1 MNLINNFKF
10 IWLLTLTLLLSG
22 CQSTYQSAPAPEIYL
37 TEVKE
42 MVYEPDVIGIQ
53 SIIETYATYTSTIH
67 YPVFGYQNIDA
78 ILYDFI
84 QNRHELFRQ
93 ELAEILEA
101 NESKWPFELHM
112 EYDIVYQTPRH
123 AAILF
128 KERKHLGSAQPSVN
142 TFTFNFNFDTD
153 KQLTLADLFEN
164 NAGYLQI
171 ISELSYDLLTKGD
184 LIPSAVDM
192 NWVKGGLS
200 PLEKNYSNF
209 LMQSNAL
216 VILFNKYQLGPA
228 FIGAPTI
235 EIPYE
240 SLNAYLPLKES
251 LLNNF
256 NGRIPK
262 LSSNS
267 FISMDLEAVNLE
279 SENSEAVSNSLYKKR
294 ISITFDDGP
303 HPIYTPIIVD
313 TLRNYDA
320 KATFFFL
327 GNRIGD
333 YPDVARHVLSEGHM
347 IGNHSFSHPQLTRMS
362 SEEISNE
369 VIHTQNIIENAT
381 GFTPFL
387 MRPPFGAINDVVL
400 NTAQMPMILWSIDS
414 EDWIYKDPDYIVN
427 YVLDHAFDGA
437 IIRLHDTLP
446 NTTQAIGPMVDGLI
460 SAGYELV
467 TVDELLGITKDSA
480 TINIRSFSRSLK

>member
-1 MNLINNFKF
+1 MNLKTNLKF
-10 IWLLTLTLLLSG
+10 IWLLTLALFLGG
-22 CQSTYQSAPAPEIYL
+22 CHSTYQTAPTPEIYL

-53 SIIETYATYTSTIH
+53 SIIETYDTYTSSIH
-67 YPVFGYQNIDA
+67 YPVFGYQNIDE
-78 ILYDFI
+78 ILYDFM
-84 QNRHELFRQ
+84 QNRHELFSQ
-93 ELAEILEA
+93 ELAEVLEA
-101 NESKWPFELHM
+101 NESKWPLELHL
-112 EYDIVYQTPRH
+112 EYEIVYQTPRH

-153 KQLTLADLFEN
+153 KQLTLGDLFEN
-164 NAGYLQI
+164 NPDYLQI
-171 ISELSYDLLTKGD
+171 ISELSYNLMSEGE
-184 LIPSAVDM
+184 LIPSAVDL

-200 PLEKNYSNF
+200 PHEKNYSNF
-209 LMQSNAL
+209 LMKSKTL
-216 VILFNKYQLGPA
+216 VIIFNKYQLGPA
-228 FIGAPTI
+228 FIGAPSI

-256 NGRIPK
+256 NGRIRK
-262 LSSNS
+262 LTSDPLYS
-267 FISMDLEAVNLE
+267 ID
-279 SENSEAVSNSLYKKR
+279 SEAKNLDPEEQETVPDSFYKKR
-294 ISITFDDGP
+294 IAITFDDGP

-313 TLRNYDA
+313 TLKNYDA

-327 GNRIGD
+327 GNRISD
-333 YPDVARHVLSEGHM
+333 YPDVVRHVFAEGHM
-347 IGNHSFSHPQLTRMS
+347 IGNHSFSHPQLSRMS
-362 SEEISNE
+362 SEDILNE
-369 VIHTQNIIENAT
+369 VVKTQNIIENAT
-381 GFTPFL
+381 GFSPFL
-387 MRPPFGAINDVVL
+387 MRPPFGAINDVVMA
-400 NTAQMPMILWSIDS
+400 TAEMPMILWSIDS
-414 EDWIYKDPDYIVN
+414 EDRIYNDPDYIVN

-467 TVDELLGITKDSA
+467 TVDKLLGITKDS
-480 TINIRSFSRSLK
+480 TNDNLRSFSRSLK

>member
-1 MNLINNFKF
+1 MNLKTNLKF
-10 IWLLTLTLLLSG
+10 IWLLTLALFLGG
-22 CQSTYQSAPAPEIYL
+22 CHSTYQTAPAPEIYL

-53 SIIETYATYTSTIH
+53 SIIETYDTYTSSIH
-67 YPVFGYQNIDA
+67 YPVFGYQNIDE
-78 ILYDFI
+78 ILYDFM
-84 QNRHELFRQ
+84 QNRQELFSQ
-93 ELAEILEA
+93 ELAEVLEA
-101 NESKWPFELHM
+101 NESKWPLELHL
-112 EYDIVYQTPRH
+112 EYEIVYQTPRH

-153 KQLTLADLFEN
+153 KQLTLGDLFEN
-164 NAGYLQI
+164 NPDYLQI
-171 ISELSYDLLTKGD
+171 ISELSYNLMSEGE
-184 LIPSAVDM
+184 LIPSAVDL

-200 PLEKNYSNF
+200 PHEKNYSNF
-209 LMQSNAL
+209 LMKSKTL
-216 VILFNKYQLGPA
+216 VIIFNKYQLGPA
-228 FIGAPTI
+228 FIGAPSI

-256 NGRIPK
+256 NGRIRK
-262 LSSNS
+262 LTSDPLYS
-267 FISMDLEAVNLE
+267 ID
-279 SENSEAVSNSLYKKR
+279 SEAKNLDPEEQETVPDSFYKKR
-294 ISITFDDGP
+294 IAITFDDGP

-313 TLRNYDA
+313 TLKNYDA

-327 GNRIGD
+327 GNRISD
-333 YPDVARHVLSEGHM
+333 YPDVVRHVFAEGHM
-347 IGNHSFSHPQLTRMS
+347 IGNHSFSHPQLSRMS
-362 SEEISNE
+362 SEDILNE
-369 VIHTQNIIENAT
+369 VVKTQNIIENAT
-381 GFTPFL
+381 GFSPFL
-387 MRPPFGAINDVVL
+387 MRPPFGAINDVVMA
-400 NTAQMPMILWSIDS
+400 TAEMPMILWSIDS
-414 EDWIYKDPDYIVN
+414 EDRIYNDPDYIVN

-467 TVDELLGITKDSA
+467 TVDKLLGITKDS
-480 TINIRSFSRSLK
+480 TNDNLRSFSRSLK

>member
-1 MNLINNFKF
+1 MKINLKF
-10 IWLLTLTLLLSG
+10 IWLLTLAMLLSG
-22 CQSTYQSAPAPEIYL
+22 CQSTYNSAPAPEIYL

-53 SIIETYATYTSTIH
+53 SIIETYDTYTSAIH

-93 ELAEILEA
+93 ELAEIIET
-101 NESKWPFELHM
+101 NESKWPLELHM

-123 AAILF
+123 AAISF

-171 ISELSYDLLTKGD
+171 ISELSFDLLTKGD

-200 PLEKNYSNF
+200 PQEKNYSNF
-209 LMQSNAL
+209 LMKSKTL

-228 FIGAPTI
+228 FIGAPSI

-262 LSSNS
+262 LTSDPLFSLDLEGANLEPENTETAPNS
-267 FISMDLEAVNLE
+267 F
-279 SENSEAVSNSLYKKR
+279 YRKR
-294 ISITFDDGP
+294 IAVTFDDGP

-313 TLRNYDA
+313 TLRSYDA

-347 IGNHSFSHPQLTRMS
+347 IGNHSFSHPQLSRMS

-381 GFTPFL
+381 GFSPFL
-387 MRPPFGAINDVVL
+387 MRPPFGAINDVVIT
-400 NTAQMPMILWSIDS
+400 TAQMPMILWSIDS

-446 NTTQAIGPMVDGLI
+446 NTTQAIGPMLDGLI
-460 SAGYELV
+460 RAGYELV

-480 TINIRSFSRSLK
+480 NLNVRSFSRSLK

>member
-1 MNLINNFKF
+1 MNLKINLKF
-10 IWLLTLTLLLSG
+10 IWLLTLVLFLGG
-22 CQSTYQSAPAPEIYL
+22 CQSAYQSAPAPEIYL

-53 SIIETYATYTSTIH
+53 SMIETYDTYTSSIH
-67 YPVFGYQNIDA
+67 YPVFGYQNIDVV
-78 ILYDFI
+78 LYDFI
-84 QNRHELFRQ
+84 QNRYELFRQ
-93 ELAEILEA
+93 ELAEVLEA
-101 NESKWPFELHM
+101 NESKWPLEMHM
-112 EYDIVYQTPRH
+112 EYEIVYQTPRH

-142 TFTFNFNFDTD
+142 TFTFNFNFDAD

-171 ISELSYDLLTKGD
+171 ISEISFDLLSGGE
-184 LIPSAVDM
+184 LIPSAVDL

-200 PLEKNYSNF
+200 PHEKNYSNF
-209 LMQSNAL
+209 LMKAKTL

-228 FIGAPTI
+228 FIGAPSI

-262 LSSNS
+262 LTSGPL
-267 FISMDLEAVNLE
+267 FSMDLEAINLDPE
-279 SENSEAVSNSLYKKR
+279 EPETAPDSFYKKR
-294 ISITFDDGP
+294 IAITFDDGP

-313 TLRNYDA
+313 ILKNYDA

-327 GNRIGD
+327 GNRIAD
-333 YPDVARHVLSEGHM
+333 YPDVARHVFSEGHM
-347 IGNHSFSHPQLTRMS
+347 IGNHSFTHPQLSRMS
-362 SEEISNE
+362 TEEIKNE
-369 VIHTQNIIENAT
+369 VVKTQNIIENAT
-381 GFTPFL
+381 GFSPFL
-387 MRPPFGAINDVVL
+387 MRPPFGAINDVVMT
-400 NTAQMPMILWSIDS
+400 TAEMPMILWSIDS
-414 EDWIYKDPDYIVN
+414 EDWIYSDPDYIVN

-467 TVDELLGITKDSA
+467 TVNELLGITKDSA
-480 TINIRSFSRSLK
+480 TNNLRLFSRALK

>member
-1 MNLINNFKF
+1 LNLKTNLKF

-22 CQSTYQSAPAPEIYL
+22 CQSTYKSAPAPEIYL
-37 TEVKE
+37 TDVKE

-53 SIIETYATYTSTIH
+53 SVIETYDTYTSAIH
-67 YPVFGYQNIDA
+67 YPVFGYQTIDA

-101 NESKWPFELHM
+101 NESKWPLELHM

-128 KERKHLGSAQPSVN
+128 KERKHLGSAQASVN
-142 TFTFNFNFDTD
+142 RFTFNFNFDTD
-153 KQLTLADLFEN
+153 RQLTLADLFEN
-164 NAGYLQI
+164 KANYLQI
-171 ISELSYDLLTKGD
+171 ISELSYELLTEGE
-184 LIPSAVDM
+184 LIPTAVDM

-200 PLEKNYSNF
+200 PHEKNYSNF
-209 LMQSNAL
+209 LMQSNTL
-216 VILFNKYQLGPA
+216 VVLFNKYQLGPA
-228 FIGAPTI
+228 FIGAPSI

-256 NGRIPK
+256 NGKIPK
-262 LSSNS
+262 LTSEPLLSL
-267 FISMDLEAVNLE
+267 DLEAENLE
-279 SENSEAVSNSLYKKR
+279 PASSETAPESFYKKR
-294 ISITFDDGP
+294 IAITFDDGP
-303 HPIYTPIIVD
+303 HPIFTPIIVD
-313 TLRNYDA
+313 TLRSYNA
-320 KATFFFL
+320 KATFFVL

-347 IGNHSFSHPQLTRMS
+347 IGNHSFSHPQLSRMS
-362 SEEISNE
+362 TEEILNE
-369 VIHTQNIIENAT
+369 VIRTQNIIENAT

-387 MRPPFGAINDVVL
+387 MRPPFGAINDTVL
-400 NTAQMPMILWSIDS
+400 TTAQMPMILWSIDS

-446 NTTQAIGPMVDGLI
+446 NTTQAIGPMVEGLI

-467 TVDELLGITKDSA
+467 TVDKLLGITKDSA
-480 TINIRSFSRSLK
+480 INNIRSFSRSLK